1 MEKIPGE
8 ELDIDRKRRVNLPRH
23 KLDLRPTGERIGDFQ
38 EVVVPFDIERAKF
51 EASRCIHCPAPEGC
65 VSACPVHNDIPSALW
80 LIEQGDFLKAAMT
93 YRQTS
98 TLPEICGRICPHEIL
113 CEGGCVLSKEG
124 EPVWCGFLEV
134 FCVDYQRTHGAVEI
148 EKAAQKDKR
157 IAIVGGGPGGLA
169 CAERLVGQ
177 GYAVTVFDYRPL
189 AGGLLLYGIPGF
201 KLSSRLLLEKLK
213 ELSRWGVEFV
223 NDICIGEDKSVDD
236 LFSEGFEA
244 VFIAAGTGV
253 DKKMGIPG
261 EDLPG
266 VLSGIDY
273 LIRSNVDNSLL
284 PPSMTQDVRV
294 GDNVVII
301 GGGDTASDCLR
312 TTVRLGVKN
321 VTCLYRR
328 SEMEMPGTIKDRGL
342 AREEGAEY
350 MFLTQPIAFIAGE
363 NGRLAKVECVKM
375 ELGEPDEKGRR
386 RPNPIEDSNFYIEAD
401 NAILA
406 LGFSPDPTLG
416 KNTND
421 LETTRRGLIVVDPE
435 TCATS
440 REGVYAGGDI
450 ARGADLVVTAV
461 ADGITAAASIDAYLQ
476 EKPNNL
482 L

>member
-8 ELDIDRKRRVNLPRH
+8 DLDIDRKRRVNLPRQ

-38 EVVVPFDIERAKF
+38 EVVVPFDIERARF

-65 VSACPVHNDIPSALW
+65 VSACPVQNDIPSALW
-80 LIEQGDFLKAAMT
+80 LIEQGDFIKAAMI

-134 FCVDYQRTHGAVEI
+134 FCVDYQRVHGPVEK
-148 EKAAQKDKR
+148 EKAAPKDNR
-157 IAIVGGGPGGLA
+157 VAIVGGGPGGLA
-169 CAERLVGQ
+169 CAERLVEQ
-177 GYAVTVFDYRPL
+177 GYSVTVFDYRPL

-201 KLSSRLLLEKLK
+201 KLSSKILLDKLK
-213 ELSRWGVEFV
+213 ELSQWGVEFV
-223 NDICIGEDKSVDD
+223 NNICIGEDKSIED
-236 LFSEGFEA
+236 LFNEGFEA
-244 VFIAAGTGV
+244 IFIAAGTGV
-253 DKKMGIPG
+253 DIKMGIPG
-261 EDLPG
+261 EEIPG

-273 LIRSNVDNSLL
+273 LIRSNVDNTLL
-284 PPSMTQDVRV
+284 PPNLAQELDL
-294 GDNVVII
+294 GDKVVII

-328 SEMEMPGTIKDRGL
+328 SEMEMPGTTKDRGL
-342 AREEGAEY
+342 AREEGAKY

-363 NGRLAKVECVKM
+363 DGRLSKVECVKM
-375 ELGEPDEKGRR
+375 ELGQPDEKGRR
-386 RPNPIEDSNFYIEAD
+386 RPIPIEGSNFFIEAD
-401 NAILA
+401 NAIQA

-421 LETTRRGLIVVDPE
+421 LETTRRGLIVVDPV

-440 REGVYAGGDI
+440 REGIYAGGDI

-461 ADGITAAASIDAYLQ
+461 ADGIAAATSIDAYLQ
-476 EKPNNL
+476 GKAE
-482 L
+482 